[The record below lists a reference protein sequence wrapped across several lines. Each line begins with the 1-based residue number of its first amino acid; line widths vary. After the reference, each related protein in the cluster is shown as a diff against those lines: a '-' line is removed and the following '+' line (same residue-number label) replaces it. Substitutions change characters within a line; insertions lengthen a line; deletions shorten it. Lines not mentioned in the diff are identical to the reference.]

1 MQLEKDEILSESLEV
16 KLDYYVYEYVIK
28 KNHEVFYVGKGTSK
42 RAWRDTRNAACEQ
55 IKNEYDWEIRI
66 VKENLTEEEALNLEK
81 ELIQKYRKSGDLLT
95 NILPGGIKA
104 TEAEIV
110 ANVKY
115 LLFLLEKGVINISLN
130 EIANIF
136 LLSSSTVWHIA
147 NDGHYSEVDPEIPE
161 NINDIISQYHV
172 NAYNEER
179 TRAGNIKY
187 VLSLLDI
194 GVIKCS
200 QAKIADVFGMTPSNI
215 SSIKKGQTHADIPKL
230 IPENIGEILQKFNPF
245 YLSEEEKLKGR
256 ISCILRLRNQGII
269 SITNT
274 DIAKI
279 LNTTT
284 YLVSEFTRTN
294 DDRKYSF
301 KEVRPTDEIMI
312 KLSSYFILN

>member
-1 MQLEKDEILSESLEV
+1 MHLEKDEILSESLEV

-28 KNHEVFYVGKGTSK
+28 ENQEVFYVGKGTSK

-55 IKNEYDWEIRI
+55 IKNEYNWEIRI

-104 TEAEIV
+104 TEAEII

-115 LLFLLEKGVINISLN
+115 LLFLLEKEVINISLN

-136 LLSSSTVWHIA
+136 LLSISTVWHIA
-147 NDGHYSEVDPEIPE
+147 NDGHYSEVDPEIPK

-194 GVIKCS
+194 GVIKCR
-200 QAKIADVFGMTPSNI
+200 QAKIADLFGMTPANISNI
-215 SSIKKGQTHADIPKL
+215 KKEKTHADVPEL
-230 IPENIGEILQKFNPF
+230 IPENIGEILKKLNPF
-245 YLSEEEKLKGR
+245 ELSEEEKLKGR
-256 ISCILRLRNQGII
+256 ISFILRLRSQGII

-279 LNTTT
+279 LNTKTH
-284 YLVSEFTRTN
+284 LIAEFNRT
-294 DDRKYSF
+294 DEDRKYSF
-301 KEVRPTDEIMI
+301 KEVRPSDEIMI